1 METFLPKEK
10 KKRLFWLRTVGSMEA
25 SGNFN
30 LTFVLL
36 LLGEFPAMLQ
46 VCILITACPLGRAT
60 SNTESKCTVFF
71 GLFPETLIQRV
82 LIHEPLQ
89 VSVWARPFRLFQSFR
104 LVLGS
109 ANTMFNLVSIC
120 LGTFP
125 NKHWALLS
133 FPKQV
138 NAITH
143 QTPQLV
149 RLT

>member
-10 KKRLFWLRTVGSMEA
+10 KKKIILAEDCGIDGGQWKLQFDLRAPSSWGIPCHVTSLHTYNSLSFGK
-25 SGNFN
+25 
-30 LTFVLL
+30 
-36 LLGEFPAMLQ
+36 
-46 VCILITACPLGRAT
+46 

-125 NKHWALLS
+125 NKH
-133 FPKQV
+133 
-138 NAITH
+138 
-143 QTPQLV
+143 
-149 RLT
+149 

>member
-60 SNTESKCTVFF
+60 RSQSAQCFL
-71 GLFPETLIQRV
+71 GYFP
-82 LIHEPLQ
+82 
-89 VSVWARPFRLFQSFR
+89 RP
-104 LVLGS
+104 
-109 ANTMFNLVSIC
+109 
-120 LGTFP
+120 
-125 NKHWALLS
+125 
-133 FPKQV
+133 
-138 NAITH
+138 
-143 QTPQLV
+143 
-149 RLT
+149 